1 MPRTSGDDALI
12 AFPPVRSR
20 CPTVKVGHARLAR
33 AMPMRFVMNGAEGL
47 TGSYKACGTT
57 LDRALVR
64 EVRHYEE
71 TRLLEVT
78 CGGCERQFLAVQ
90 TQAAAIDALR
100 MEDVVEAA
108 EQLAWARSLSD
119 LFALDDLELPDA
131 A

>member
-1 MPRTSGDDALI
+1 
-12 AFPPVRSR
+12 
-20 CPTVKVGHARLAR
+20 
-33 AMPMRFVMNGAEGL
+33 MPMRIVMNGAEGL
-47 TGSYKACGTT
+47 TGSCKACGTT

-90 TQAAAIDALR
+90 VEAAAIDALR
-100 MEDVVEAA
+100 MEDVIEAA

-119 LFALDDLELPDA
+119 LFGPSDLDLPDA

>member
-1 MPRTSGDDALI
+1 
-12 AFPPVRSR
+12 
-20 CPTVKVGHARLAR
+20 
-33 AMPMRFVMNGAEGL
+33 MPMPALMNGAEGL
-47 TGSYKACGTT
+47 TGSCKACGTT

-90 TQAAAIDALR
+90 VYPAPVDALKV
-100 MEDVVEAA
+100 EDVAEAA
-108 EQLAWARSLSD
+108 DQLAWARSLSD
-119 LFALDDLELPDA
+119 LFPPGDLDLPDA